1 MDIKRTKR
9 DRIILGVCG
18 GLALHFGWSSN
29 VVRILAVLGTIFLP
43 GPGWLIPVIY
53 LILGAILP
61 ESEVY

>member
-9 DRIILGVCG
+9 DRLILGVCG

-29 VVRILAVLGTIFLP
+29 VVRLLAVLGTLFLP
-43 GPGWLIPVIY
+43 GPGWLIPVGY
-53 LILGAILP
+53 LVLGAVLP

>member
-1 MDIKRTKR
+1 MNIKRTKR

>member
-1 MDIKRTKR
+1 MDIKRTKQ

-18 GLALHFGWSSN
+18 GIALHFGWSPN
-29 VVRILAVLGTIFLP
+29 VVRLLAVLGTLFLP

-53 LILGAILP
+53 LVLGAVLP